1 MLAASIVV
9 IEVRTRLSAH
19 RMQDKQRRVDL
30 IRDRVSGLPLGQA
43 GVWLTL
49 CEGAWSQSRH
59 PGHPCCFM
67 SC

>member
-1 MLAASIVV
+1 LDVGGLDVV

-43 GVWLTL
+43 GVWLIL
-49 CEGAWSQSRH
+49 CEGAWSQS
-59 PGHPCCFM
+59 
-67 SC
+67 